1 MKGSVTA
8 QGPRER
14 YLRRSLVMLSA
25 CIAVLALSAAPAQ
38 AAIFFRSASSVTPT
52 SASSITLNA
61 PTGTSVGD
69 FMFLDIDTNGGST
82 SFSRPTGWTSV
93 FAGTNYS
100 GGFLGG
106 GYTVIAYKVATAAD
120 VGASYTI
127 PLGTTRAAAA
137 RIVDYVG
144 VDTASPVENS
154 FPLGSNP
161 GGGV

>member
-61 PTGTSVGD
+61 PSGTSVGD

-106 GYTVIAYKVATAAD
+106 GYTVIAYSKSD
-120 VGASYTI
+120 NEFTI
-127 PLGTTRAAAA
+127 TKDGTT
-137 RIVDYVG
+137 G
-144 VDTASPVENS
+144 VSTRTCTTSNKAGCPNS
-154 FPLGSNP
+154 GSW
-161 GGGV
+161 